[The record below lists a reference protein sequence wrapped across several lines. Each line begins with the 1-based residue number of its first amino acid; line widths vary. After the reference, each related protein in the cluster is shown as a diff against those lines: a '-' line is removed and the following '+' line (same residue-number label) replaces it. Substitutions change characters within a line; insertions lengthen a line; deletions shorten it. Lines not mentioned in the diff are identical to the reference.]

1 MVLYVRSGDMF
12 LMWQQQ
18 WRYVARALERGYR
31 VLRADTDVYFAE
43 SPYPILHGPLLSRYA
58 MVVQQVVSYSR
69 L

>member
-1 MVLYVRSGDMF
+1 MF

-69 L
+69 I